1 MQFKSSNDYLLLQ
14 TKLMFSVEHQLVI
27 ALLTRYLKLD
37 RATTAETALAEYVF
51 DNIDA
56 QALTILSVGMI
67 HGRRAPI
74 QTLIGTVASALLNKN
89 LDSGKVIAT
98 YQCVAEFIMA
108 SPELYKM
115 STAFFGGSKCE
126 CLLYD
131 TEAAKKKLFQL
142 PSFNEPTK
150 QHRALGRFQWE
161 ITNKDAID
169 KLNKVA
175 MTLLP
180 FEEMSVPPEGSE
192 DRVKYDIRAM
202 FRPVLTA
209 NNTPMYFNW
218 HSDYR
223 GRMYAGG
230 EMLASL

>member
-1 MQFKSSNDYLLLQ
+1 MQFKQSNDYQLLQ
-14 TKLMFSVEHQLVI
+14 TKYMFSLEHQLVI
-27 ALLTRYLKLD
+27 ALLTRYLKLE

-56 QALTILSVGMI
+56 QSLTILSVGMI

-74 QTLIGTVASALLNKN
+74 QTLIGTMSSALLHKN

-98 YQCVAEFIMA
+98 YQCVAEFIYA
-108 SPELYKM
+108 SPELFKL

-126 CLLYD
+126 CTLYD
-131 TEAAKKKLFQL
+131 PQEAEKKLFQL
-142 PSFNEPTK
+142 PSFDKPTK
-150 QHRALGRFQWE
+150 QHRALGKFQWE
-161 ITNKDAID
+161 MTNTDALD

-175 MTLLP
+175 MVALP
-180 FEEMSVPPEGSE
+180 FEEMSLPPEGSE
-192 DRVKYDIRAM
+192 DRVKHDIRAM
-202 FRPVLTA
+202 FRPSLVA

-218 HSDYR
+218 NSDYR

-230 EMLASL
+230 LIDSSL